1 MPRTGDGSP
10 TLTADVVEA
19 VLAGVVPPPGP
30 SFDGTTSPYPQESSV
45 GWSSL
50 PASPSWVGL
59 HPKIDVIDTF
69 RVPTVAV
76 DRVQSTGNHT
86 QRVPVVSSG
95 VKVRLPARQTDTANN
110 FTHAR
115 GRGRLRP
122 EAKTSSRRL
131 DVQRQH
137 GRMVLDS
144 STQGGTTLLPVSRS
158 QGYRH
163 FTAHAKR
170 GCKVTW
176 SAQTRPLHHH
186 VQRSFG
192 HRTTG

>member
-30 SFDGTTSPYPQESSV
+30 SFDGATSPYPQESSV
-45 GWSSL
+45 GC
-50 PASPSWVGL
+50 
-59 HPKIDVIDTF
+59 
-69 RVPTVAV
+69 
-76 DRVQSTGNHT
+76 TGNHT

-131 DVQRQH
+131 DVSTDAWCLTAARKVAQRCCQ
-137 GRMVLDS
+137 
-144 STQGGTTLLPVSRS
+144 
-158 QGYRH
+158 
-163 FTAHAKR
+163 
-170 GCKVTW
+170 
-176 SAQTRPLHHH
+176 
-186 VQRSFG
+186 
-192 HRTTG
+192 